1 MLDRI
6 HNLPINGLYDFS
18 ERYKLIKRTGDD
30 LERDKLI
37 EAAYHA
43 IRAIEGGKRDDYL
56 ALRAKLAEKISLRPS
71 GARIFYDRKSRTTRT
86 WDDLILA
93 HTTTEVAADAF
104 MAAESFD
111 GSPYRTMHIWC
122 RRDRLPWR
130 RSADEAMLIFR
141 CKRVIKRPD
150 FDDALAKNMMAW
162 NRWIMPKCEVELA
175 DEEAQEIT
183 RALEERD
190 SSQRH
195 YLMPNGMSE
204 APEPDDDPL
213 LSPWLTSAVPQKAH
227 QPAKRL

>member
-6 HNLPINGLYDFS
+6 HNLPISGLYDFS

-37 EAAYHA
+37 EVAYLA
-43 IRAIEGGKRDDYL
+43 IRAIEAGKRDKYL
-56 ALRAKLAEKISLRPS
+56 VLRAKLAERVSLRPS
-71 GARIFYDRKSRTTRT
+71 GERIFYDRKSRTTRA

-93 HTTTEVAADAF
+93 HTTAEVAADAF

-111 GSPYRTMHIWC
+111 GSESRTRRVWS
-122 RRDRLPWR
+122 RRDRLQWR
-130 RSADEAMLIFR
+130 RDAARAMLIFR
-141 CKRVIKRPD
+141 CKRVIKRSD
-150 FDDALAKNMMAW
+150 FVDALATNTLAW
-162 NRWIMPKCEVELA
+162 NRWIRPQCEAELA

-183 RALEERD
+183 RALDERD

-195 YLMPNGMSE
+195 YLMPNGMGE

-213 LSPWLTSAVPQKAH
+213 LSPWLTAAVSRKAH
-227 QPAKRL
+227 QTVKRL

>member
-1 MLDRI
+1 MLDHI

-37 EAAYHA
+37 EVAYQA
-43 IRAIEGGKRDDYL
+43 IRVIEAGKRGKYL
-56 ALRAKLAEKISLRPS
+56 VLRARLLEKVSPRPS

-93 HTTTEVAADAF
+93 HTTAEVAADAF

-111 GSPYRTMHIWC
+111 ESSYQTRRVWS
-122 RRDRLPWR
+122 RRDYLKWR
-130 RSADEAMLIFR
+130 RDAAREMLLFR
-141 CKRVIKRPD
+141 CKRVVKQPD
-150 FDDALAKNMMAW
+150 FIDGPARIMLSW
-162 NRWIMPKCEVELA
+162 NPWIRPQCEAELA

-183 RALEERD
+183 RALDERD
-190 SSQRH
+190 SIQRH
-195 YLMPNGMSE
+195 YLMPNGMGE

-213 LSPWLTSAVPQKAH
+213 LSPWLTAVVPRT
-227 QPAKRL
+227 AKQAVRRL